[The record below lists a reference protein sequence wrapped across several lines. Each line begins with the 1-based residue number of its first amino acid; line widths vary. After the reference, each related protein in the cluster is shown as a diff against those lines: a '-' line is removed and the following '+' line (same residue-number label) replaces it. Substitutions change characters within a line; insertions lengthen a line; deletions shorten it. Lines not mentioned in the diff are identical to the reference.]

1 MVLNVDDR
9 GGLLEDVDE
18 RSVGLLRISR
28 LAVPFSSH
36 PFPSL
41 LSLFPSFSPL
51 QVVLDLLAGGRAVRE
66 GGQQSGALGDPRGRG
81 RLPGGADALREVGGV
96 RREGLRARGAV
107 TAPSTRAIFAITKL
121 HVP

>member
-18 RSVGLLRISR
+18 RSVRLLRISR
-28 LAVPFSSH
+28 LAV